1 MQIMA
6 AAAQRK
12 AAFAPM
18 GGTDHPMRAPHRRER
33 TTPPQRFYNGWDR
46 LGRLWSDGSE
56 FGRDMVVLRTPIAMT
71 H

>member
-1 MQIMA
+1 
-6 AAAQRK
+6 
-12 AAFAPM
+12 
-18 GGTDHPMRAPHRRER
+18 MRAPHRRER

-46 LGRLWSDGSE
+46 LGRFWSDGSE